1 MSQSLPHSVIIYV
14 HLYYLSIA
22 IDMIEEMRSSSEM
35 DRSCR
40 VKVEN
45 KKPKNGIGFD
55 KIIKFLNAQKAVM
68 DYAGLN

>member
-1 MSQSLPHSVIIYV
+1 
-14 HLYYLSIA
+14 
-22 IDMIEEMRSSSEM
+22 MIEEMRSSSGINS
-35 DRSCR
+35 SCR

-45 KKPKNGIGFD
+45 KKPKNSIELD